1 MFQNAVY
8 LKWQLRHVLNLFGH
22 YFHVLTDMTYLN
34 KRFITIIDK
43 FGNKKKIRT
52 EAEKARRRAEEQAQK
67 VYKEKKLQIQ
77 TKNISVTL
85 KTFNLWSKHLRTS
98 NQTE

>member
-22 YFHVLTDMTYLN
+22 YSHLLTDMTYLN
-34 KRFITIIDK
+34 KRFITIIDQ

-67 VYKEKKLQIQ
+67 VYKEKKCIHCLEIYLPFRYAFLDFA
-77 TKNISVTL
+77 NC
-85 KTFNLWSKHLRTS
+85 
-98 NQTE
+98 